1 MHHHPQQHVLNNVLA
16 AFSIFISFS
25 FGHRENEIVAM
36 KLQGNLLFQF
46 KLIGWSPEVYAGK
59 GEDVAAGSWLNY

>member
-1 MHHHPQQHVLNNVLA
+1 MHHHPQQHVLNNQRVLA

-36 KLQGNLLFQF
+36 KLQGNLLFHF
-46 KLIGWSPEVYAGK
+46 S
-59 GEDVAAGSWLNY
+59 SN